1 MRKRFAALILM
12 LFLTVS
18 IGCAADKDRAIGQ
31 NVYIDGID
39 VSGLSRAEAI
49 EKVQAGVQKQLI
61 ECTGTVTNDVGD
73 SVEFTAD
80 KLSVKTDTEEVVDEA
95 LQGGIDLFC
104 DENKTLETTAVFDTS
119 GDAERIGELV
129 KELNRE
135 PEDAKVCFNA
145 EADGYFDFSGGTEGF
160 EVDAEKL
167 AKAMDGMIVED
178 GIELFAEGVKLPP
191 EYSVQEARQ
200 EHTLLAKFS
209 TSFKEEPFNA
219 ENRVFNI
226 VKAAELING
235 SCILAGESF
244 DTNKVLG
251 DRTEENGW
259 RTAPGIRNGKY
270 EQEYGGGVCQV
281 STTLYNAALL
291 ANFEIN
297 ERHHHSWPMGYIE
310 KGRDATI
317 STGGPDLIFTN
328 TSGASAYIFAIADE
342 TDCSMT
348 VCIVGKPSSDY
359 AYIEIKTD
367 CIETI
372 AQPTDE
378 YELDSELPDNTKKRE
393 RKGKEGYIVRTYRE
407 FYDASG
413 QLLERQLVSED
424 RYEPFSTLYRVS
436 SDLYYASK

>member
-1 MRKRFAALILM
+1 MRKRFAALILI
-12 LFLTVS
+12 LFLTVL
-18 IGCAADKDRAIGQ
+18 IGCTEDNGIIGQ

-39 VSGLSRAEAI
+39 ISGLSRAEAI
-49 EKVQAGVQKQLI
+49 EKVQAGVEKRLI
-61 ECTGTVTNDVGD
+61 ECTVTVTNDVGD

-95 LQGGIDLFC
+95 LQGGIDLFG
-104 DENKTLETTAVFDTS
+104 DENKTLETTVLFDTS

-135 PEDAKVCFNA
+135 PEDAKVCFNEEA
-145 EADGYFDFSGGTEGF
+145 EGYFDFSGGTEGF
-160 EVDAEKL
+160 EVDVDKL
-167 AKAMDGMIVED
+167 AEAMDGMIVED

-226 VKAAELING
+226 AKAAELING

-244 DTNKVLG
+244 DTNEALG

-393 RKGKEGYIVRTYRE
+393 RKGKKGYIVRTYRE

>member
-12 LFLTVS
+12 LFLTAF
-18 IGCAADKDRAIGQ
+18 IGCTEDNGTVGQ

-49 EKVQAGVQKQLI
+49 EKVQAGVEKRLI
-61 ECTGTVTNDVGD
+61 ECTVTVTNDVGD

-95 LQGGIDLFC
+95 LQGGIDLFG
-104 DENKTLETTAVFDTS
+104 DENKTLETTVLFDTS

-135 PEDAKVCFNA
+135 PEDAKVCFNEEA
-145 EADGYFDFSGGTEGF
+145 EGYFDFSGGTEGF
-160 EVDAEKL
+160 EVDVDKL
-167 AKAMDGMIVED
+167 AEAMDGMIVED

-244 DTNKVLG
+244 DTNEALG

-342 TDCSMT
+342 TDCSMN

-359 AYIEIKTD
+359 ACIEIKTD

-393 RKGKEGYIVRTYRE
+393 RKGKKGYIVRTYRE